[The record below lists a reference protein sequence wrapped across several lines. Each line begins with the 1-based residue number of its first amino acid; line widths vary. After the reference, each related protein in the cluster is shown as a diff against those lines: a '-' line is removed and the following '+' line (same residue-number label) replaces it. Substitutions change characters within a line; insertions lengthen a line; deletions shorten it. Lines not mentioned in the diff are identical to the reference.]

1 MQFSKENKD
10 LEKPPMN
17 NVNFYASFYVNY
29 WIKPN
34 ESQDEIH
41 IERVELPRA
50 EHVMFP
56 EVQPYNLLRTI

>member
-1 MQFSKENKD
+1 MQFSKENED

-17 NVNFYASFYVNY
+17 NESFYANWFY

-50 EHVMFP
+50 DHVMFP